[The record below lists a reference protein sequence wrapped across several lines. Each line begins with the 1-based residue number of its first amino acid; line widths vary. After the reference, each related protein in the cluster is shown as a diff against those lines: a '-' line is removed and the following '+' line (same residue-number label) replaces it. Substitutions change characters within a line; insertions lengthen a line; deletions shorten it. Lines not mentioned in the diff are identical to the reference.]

1 VCLCHHDGRL
11 DFALPIRLLSNPMPS
26 RLLAPL
32 VRIDVSPRFDL
43 FYALKTLHE
52 PAPFSASWSK
62 EVRSVLPGKFES
74 AVQRVAPHAMMWPM
88 LADALRDEKADPSF
102 DEMIHIIRTRSDE
115 SFQRAVLSGVFR
127 GKGVVDDLI
136 TKRMT
141 LRSAVAAEAAQQN
154 ALMSIVGLTPFRE
167 AQATATAFERI
178 VSTPKEYRND
188 LADVLEM
195 FWDSAFTSTWKSL
208 EPRMQQRAA
217 RMREEFAGGSV
228 ATFAHEQRLPVVF
241 DEGSRTVTSS
251 RGAKLFSFK
260 SLRAIHFLPSAFND
274 SRFWGAYT
282 DKSGSTKLYF
292 PIFDATLIDGF
303 VVLPQT
309 RTISRPTND
318 LDPALGFRALGDTT
332 RYAMASLLAK
342 SPRTSVELAKEFKVS
357 KATISHHV
365 RLLRGAG
372 LLDEEQT
379 EHGVALRLDRAA
391 LEALSRAAAEEMF
404 SSVEHSVIKR
414 TRTARSSE

>member
-1 VCLCHHDGRL
+1 
-11 DFALPIRLLSNPMPS
+11 MPS

-43 FYALKTLHE
+43 FYALKNLHQ
-52 PAPFSASWSK
+52 PTAFSAAWSK

-74 AVQRVAPHAMMWPM
+74 GVQRVAPHAMMWPM

-127 GKGVVDDLI
+127 GAGVVDDLI
-136 TKRMT
+136 AKRTT
-141 LRSAVAAEAAQQN
+141 LRSAVAAETSRQN
-154 ALMSIVGLTPFRE
+154 ALMSVVGLTPFRQG
-167 AQATATAFERI
+167 QAAVTAFERI
-178 VSTPKEYRND
+178 VSTPKDYRND

-208 EPRMQQRAA
+208 EPRMQLRAA
-217 RMREEFAGGSV
+217 GMREEFARGSV
-228 ATFAHEQRLPVVF
+228 AKFAQEERLPVAF
-241 DEGSRTVTSS
+241 DEASRMVTSS
-251 RGAKLFSFK
+251 RGAKLFSFR

-292 PIFDATLIDGF
+292 PIFDATLIEGF
-303 VVLPQT
+303 IT
-309 RTISRPTND
+309 RPHVRAVSQPTSD

-365 RLLRGAG
+365 QLLRGAG
-372 LLDEEQT
+372 LLSERQS
-379 EHGVALRLDRAA
+379 EHGVVLTLDRSA
-391 LEALSRAAAEEMF
+391 LERLSSAAAEEMF
-404 SSVEHSVIKR
+404 SSVDQPVIKR
-414 TRTARSSE
+414 TRAARSSG

>member
-1 VCLCHHDGRL
+1 
-11 DFALPIRLLSNPMPS
+11 MPS

-43 FYALKTLHE
+43 FYALKNLHE
-52 PAPFSASWSK
+52 PAQFSAAWSK
-62 EVRSVLPGKFES
+62 VVNSVLPAKFES

-127 GKGVVDDLI
+127 GAGVVDDLV

-141 LRSAVAAEAAQQN
+141 LRSAVAAESARQN
-154 ALMSIVGLTPFRE
+154 ALMSFVGLTPFRPG
-167 AQATATAFERI
+167 QAAATAFERI
-178 VSTPKEYRND
+178 VSTPKDYRND
-188 LADVLEM
+188 LADVLEV

-217 RMREEFAGGSV
+217 GMREEFGRGSV
-228 ATFAHEQRLPVVF
+228 AAFANEERLPVVF
-241 DEGSRTVTSS
+241 DEHSRMVTSS

-292 PIFDATLIDGF
+292 PIFDAALLDGLIAR
-303 VVLPQT
+303 PQT
-309 RTISRPTND
+309 RTVSRPASD

-365 RLLRGAG
+365 QLLRGAG
-372 LLDEEQT
+372 LLDERQT
-379 EHGVALRLDRAA
+379 EHGVVLTIDRGA
-391 LEALSRAAAEEMF
+391 LESLSTAAAEEMF
-404 SSVEHSVIKR
+404 SSADRPVIKR
-414 TRTARSSE
+414 TRAARSSE